1 MDVDVKL
8 TQDQIVRRLRD
19 RGLGRKMA
27 RYGSA
32 IALCEAPTFTD
43 PPLSNFSLVGDIDL
57 ANEKWGYSY
66 GGFQIRSL
74 RAEKGTGGLRDE
86 DVLKTVKGNFDS
98 AVAIFQT
105 HGWSPWSTF
114 RSGMYEAYLP
124 DLFPVPPNIYVVIGG
139 DTLSGIAEKLDGNW
153 TWQDL
158 ARLNGLHEP
167 YAIHIG
173 DQLVIPD
180 GTDEIP

>member
-1 MDVDVKL
+1 MAVDVKL
-8 TQDQIVRRLRD
+8 NQDQIRRRLRD
-19 RGLGRKMA
+19 RGLGKKMA

-43 PPLSNFSLVGDIDL
+43 PPLSNFSLVGDIEL

-74 RAEKGTGGLRDE
+74 RVEKGTGGLRDE
-86 DVLKTVKGNFDS
+86 EVLQTVDGNFDS
-98 AVAIFQT
+98 AVAIFRM
-105 HGWSPWSTF
+105 HGWSPWSTY

-124 DLFPVPPNIYVVIGG
+124 DLFPVPPNIYRVVGG
-139 DTLSGIAEKLDGNW
+139 DTLSGIAEKYDNAF
-153 TWQDL
+153 TWEDL

-167 YAIHIG
+167 YLIRIG

-180 GTDEIP
+180 GTET